1 MQQRHPLAHWPAQR
15 RHAPPCHAR
24 IHFRSA
30 PQKFIALVSIVV
42 WSVYSVCPG
51 SKRGGLLPTQPAH
64 DAWMR
69 GTGCGVCAL
78 NPQPTSCPFQWALL
92 HSQSAAVCSI
102 APPSLVGKRKKSSLT
117 GAPILEHSLPPPSSF
132 LMPHIPAQKKM
143 FVCSQPNFFRRPP
156 AWPSSRSRRSMG
168 TSHSPSRCLCPA
180 PASSPSNHTRQDR
193 RSRLLSAPDAE
204 SACRCRTETRT
215 TPRRLIHS
223 HVHVPSLSYI
233 CSPHE

>member
-15 RHAPPCHAR
+15 THAPPCHAR

-132 LMPHIPAQKKM
+132 LMPHIPAQKKN
-143 FVCSQPNFFRRPP
+143 VCVQP
-156 AWPSSRSRRSMG
+156 AKLLQA
-168 TSHSPSRCLCPA
+168 SPGLAIVPQPTVNGHKPLAVSL
-180 PASSPSNHTRQDR
+180 SVS
-193 RSRLLSAPDAE
+193 RSRLLPVQPHTSRPTQQAPKRAG
-204 SACRCRTETRT
+204 C
-215 TPRRLIHS
+215 
-223 HVHVPSLSYI
+223 
-233 CSPHE
+233 

>member
-1 MQQRHPLAHWPAQR
+1 MHPAVQQRHPLAHWPAQR
-15 RHAPPCHAR
+15 THAPPCHAR

-64 DAWMR
+64 R

-117 GAPILEHSLPPPSSF
+117 GAPILEHSLPPS
-132 LMPHIPAQKKM
+132 LLLPHA
-143 FVCSQPNFFRRPP
+143 
-156 AWPSSRSRRSMG
+156 
-168 TSHSPSRCLCPA
+168 SHSGAEKKCLCAASQTSSGVPRPGHRPA
-180 PASSPSNHTRQDR
+180 ADGQWAQAT
-193 RSRLLSAPDAE
+193 
-204 SACRCRTETRT
+204 
-215 TPRRLIHS
+215 RRLAVCVPLPPPPRPTT
-223 HVHVPSLSYI
+223 HVKTDAAGS
-233 CSPHE
+233 